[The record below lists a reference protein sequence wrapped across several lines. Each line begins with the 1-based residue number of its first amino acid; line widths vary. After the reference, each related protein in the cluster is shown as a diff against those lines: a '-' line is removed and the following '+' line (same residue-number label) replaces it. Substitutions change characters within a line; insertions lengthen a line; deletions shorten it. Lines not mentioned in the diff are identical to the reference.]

1 VGVDV
6 KPWQQQA
13 PRPSRDNKAI
23 RATGD
28 MLALVD
34 ARIASHGAD
43 GLPEWLG
50 ATFGHA
56 NMTDR
61 ACILSR
67 LMRENY
73 GRAFM
78 DLCREAL
85 P

>member
-1 VGVDV
+1 M
-6 KPWQQQA
+6 KPWQPQA

-28 MLALVD
+28 MLALID
-34 ARIASHGAD
+34 ARIASHGTD
-43 GLPEWLG
+43 GLPDWL
-50 ATFGHA
+50 ADNFQHA